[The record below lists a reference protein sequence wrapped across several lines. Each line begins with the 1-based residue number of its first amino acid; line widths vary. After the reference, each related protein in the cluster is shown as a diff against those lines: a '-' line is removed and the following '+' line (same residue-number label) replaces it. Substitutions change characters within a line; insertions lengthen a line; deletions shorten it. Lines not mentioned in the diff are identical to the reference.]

1 MGASANPL
9 TLESV
14 CHTNRVLLKQR
25 LGKLL
30 QAIASFVII
39 VIAAIVLWR
48 KLAAVDPAGIAASF
62 AAISGS
68 ALVLAGLFTAGAYF
82 AMAFYE
88 IQMLRYLRPT
98 AGWQRSFVT
107 GLIAYPIGHAVGLG
121 AFSGGAIRYRIYSAA
136 GYSAADIG
144 KLILLSVMPF
154 ASGLGLLA
162 GVAMLAEPEG
172 VAEALHLQGQVVTL
186 IGAGLL
192 LTHLIYVAMV
202 IARVRPLGS
211 WVPAFELP
219 SPRLT
224 TIQYLLGIVEV
235 LCAIAVLYVL
245 LPPSAGIGFP
255 AFVAVYVTAIAAG
268 ALSGVP
274 AGLGVFE
281 SILLVTLT
289 NAPAEEL
296 LGAVLAY
303 RLVYELLP
311 FITGL
316 LLLLAYEAW
325 APRGAKKIL

>member
-1 MGASANPL
+1 MKS
-9 TLESV
+9 
-14 CHTNRVLLKQR
+14 R

-30 QAIASFVII
+30 PPIASFVII
-39 VIAAIVLWR
+39 AIAAIVLWR
-48 KLAAVDPAGIAASF
+48 KLASVDPSGVAASF

-68 ALVLAGLFTAGAYF
+68 ALVLAALFTAGALF
-82 AMAFYE
+82 SMALYE
-88 IQMLRYLRPT
+88 VQMLRYIRPT
-98 AGWQRSFVT
+98 ARWQRPFVT
-107 GLIAYPIGHAVGLG
+107 ALIAYPIGHAVGLG

-136 GYSAADIG
+136 GYGAADIG

-162 GVAMLAEPEG
+162 GVAMLAETEG
-172 VAEALHLQGQVVTL
+172 VAEVLPLQPQVVTM

-192 LTHLIYVAMV
+192 LTHIIYVAMV
-202 IARVRPLGS
+202 IARVRPLGA

-235 LCAIAVLYVL
+235 LCAIAVLYML
-245 LPPSAGIGFP
+245 LPAGAGIGFP
-255 AFVAVYVTAIAAG
+255 AFVAVYVTAVAAG
-268 ALSGVP
+268 AVSGVP

-289 NAPAEEL
+289 GVPAEEL

-325 APRGAKKIL
+325 APRGARKVL

>member
-1 MGASANPL
+1 MK
-9 TLESV
+9 T
-14 CHTNRVLLKQR
+14 R

-30 QAIASFVII
+30 PPIASIVII

-48 KLAAVDPAGIAASF
+48 KLAEVEPAGVAASF
-62 AAISGS
+62 AAIPGS

-82 AMAFYE
+82 AMAIYE
-88 IQMLRYLRPT
+88 VQMLRYLRPM
-98 AGWQRSFVT
+98 AGWQRPFVT

-136 GYSAADIG
+136 GFSAADIG

-162 GVAMLAEPEG
+162 GVSMVSETEG
-172 VAEALHLQGQVVTL
+172 AAAALHIQPQFVAM

-192 LTHLIYVAMV
+192 ATHAIYVGLV

-219 SPRLT
+219 SPMLT
-224 TIQYLLGIVEV
+224 TIQYLLGIAEV

-245 LPPSAGIGFP
+245 LPESAGIGFA
-255 AFVAVYVTAIAAG
+255 AFVAVFVTAIAAG
-268 ALSGVP
+268 TLSGVP

-281 SILLVTLT
+281 SILLLTLT
-289 NAPAEEL
+289 DVPTEEL

-311 FITGL
+311 FVSGL

-325 APRGAKKIL
+325 SPRRK

>member
-1 MGASANPL
+1 VKS
-9 TLESV
+9 
-14 CHTNRVLLKQR
+14 R

-30 QAIASFVII
+30 PPIASFVII
-39 VIAAIVLWR
+39 AIAALVLWR
-48 KLAAVDPAGIAASF
+48 KLAAVDPSGVAASF
-62 AAISGS
+62 TAISGS
-68 ALVLAGLFTAGAYF
+68 ALVLAALFTAGALF
-82 AMAFYE
+82 SMAVYE
-88 IQMLRYLRPT
+88 VQMLRYLRPT
-98 AGWQRSFVT
+98 AGWQRPFVT
-107 GLIAYPIGHAVGLG
+107 ALIAFPIGHAVGLG

-136 GYSAADIG
+136 GYGAADIG

-162 GVAMLAEPEG
+162 GVAMLAETEG
-172 VAEALHLQGQVVTL
+172 VAEALHIQHQFVTM

-192 LTHLIYVAMV
+192 LMHLFYVSMV

-224 TIQYLLGIVEV
+224 SIQYLLGVAEV

-245 LPPSAGIGFP
+245 LPPSAAIGFP
-255 AFVAVYVTAIAAG
+255 AFVAVFVTAITAG
-268 ALSGVP
+268 TLSGVP

-289 NAPAEEL
+289 NVPAEEL

-311 FITGL
+311 FVTGL

>member
-1 MGASANPL
+1 MK
-9 TLESV
+9 T
-14 CHTNRVLLKQR
+14 R

-30 QAIASFVII
+30 PALASVAIIAIAAS
-39 VIAAIVLWR
+39 VLWR
-48 KLAAVDPAGIAASF
+48 KLSEVNPAEIAADF
-62 AAISGS
+62 AAIPGS
-68 ALVLAGLFTAGAYF
+68 ALVLAGLFTAGALF
-82 AMAFYE
+82 AIALYE
-88 IQMLRYLRPT
+88 VQMLRYLRPA
-98 AGWQRSFVT
+98 AGWQRPFVT
-107 GLIAYPIGHAVGLG
+107 ALIAYPIGHAVGLG

-136 GYSAADIG
+136 RFGAADIG

-162 GVAMLAEPEG
+162 GISMLVATEG
-172 VAEALHLQGQVVTL
+172 VAGALHLKPQVVTM

-192 LTHLIYVAMV
+192 ATHVTYVAMV
-202 IARVRPLGS
+202 IGRVRPFGNWL
-211 WVPAFELP
+211 PAFELP

-224 TIQYLLGIVEV
+224 TIQYLLGIIEV

-245 LPPSAGIGFP
+245 LPPAASIGFP
-255 AFVAVYVTAIAAG
+255 AFVAVYVAAVAAG

-289 NAPAEEL
+289 GVPTEAL

-311 FITGL
+311 FVTGL

-325 APRGAKKIL
+325 APRR

>member
-1 MGASANPL
+1 MKS
-9 TLESV
+9 S
-14 CHTNRVLLKQR
+14 

-30 QAIASFVII
+30 PPVASFAIIAIAAV
-39 VIAAIVLWR
+39 VLWR
-48 KLAAVDPAGIAASF
+48 KLAEVDPSGVAASF
-62 AAISGS
+62 AAIPGS
-68 ALVLAGLFTAGAYF
+68 ALVLAGLFTAGALL
-82 AMAFYE
+82 AMAIYE
-88 IQMLRYLRPT
+88 VQMLRYLRPT
-98 AGWQRSFVT
+98 AGWQRPFLT
-107 GLIAYPIGHAVGLG
+107 ALIAYPIGHAVGLG

-136 GYSAADIG
+136 GFGAADIG

-162 GVAMLAEPEG
+162 GVSMLAATDA
-172 VAEALHLQGQVVTL
+172 VAAALHLQPQIVTM

-192 LTHLIYVAMV
+192 ATHVIYVGLV

-219 SPRLT
+219 SSKLT
-224 TIQYLLGIVEV
+224 TIQYLLGITEV
-235 LCAIAVLYVL
+235 LCAISVMYVL
-245 LPPSAGIGFP
+245 LPPAANIGFP
-255 AFVAVYVTAIAAG
+255 AFVAVYVTAITAG
-268 ALSGVP
+268 TLSGVP

-289 NAPAEEL
+289 GVPTESL

-311 FITGL
+311 FVSGL

-325 APRGAKKIL
+325 APRRQ

>member
-1 MGASANPL
+1 MKS
-9 TLESV
+9 
-14 CHTNRVLLKQR
+14 R

-30 QAIASFVII
+30 PPIASFVII
-39 VIAAIVLWR
+39 AIAALVLWR
-48 KLAAVDPAGIAASF
+48 KLAAVDPSGVAASF

-68 ALVLAGLFTAGAYF
+68 ALVLAGLFMAGALLS
-82 AMAFYE
+82 MAIYE
-88 IQMLRYLRPT
+88 VQMLRYLRP
-98 AGWQRSFVT
+98 AVAWQRPFVT
-107 GLIAYPIGHAVGLG
+107 ALIAYPIGHAVGLG

-136 GYSAADIG
+136 GFSAADIG

-162 GVAMLAEPEG
+162 GVAMLAETEG
-172 VAEALHLQGQVVTL
+172 VAETLHLHAQIVTM
-186 IGAGLL
+186 IGVGLL

-224 TIQYLLGIVEV
+224 TIQYLLGITEV
-235 LCAIAVLYVL
+235 LCAVSVLYML
-245 LPPSAGIGFP
+245 LPAGAGIGFP
-255 AFVAVYVTAIAAG
+255 AFVAVYVIAIAAG
-268 ALSGVP
+268 AISGVP

-289 NAPAEEL
+289 KVPAESL
-296 LGAVLAY
+296 LGSILAY

-311 FITGL
+311 FVTGL